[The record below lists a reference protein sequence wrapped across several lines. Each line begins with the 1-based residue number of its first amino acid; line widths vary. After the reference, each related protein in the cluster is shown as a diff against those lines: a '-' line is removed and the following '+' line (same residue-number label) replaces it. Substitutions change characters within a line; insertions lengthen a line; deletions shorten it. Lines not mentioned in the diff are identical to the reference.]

1 MKLNKI
7 SHIIISLFIVFSY
20 SHGKVLDLESY
31 ENADNNVLDAYL
43 KEKAHSY
50 DIIDDQRTNTFM
62 NIKLIK
68 NKKKLQSELMSDS
81 LHNHLI

>member
-31 ENADNNVLDAYL
+31 ESIY
-43 KEKAHSY
+43 
-50 DIIDDQRTNTFM
+50 
-62 NIKLIK
+62 
-68 NKKKLQSELMSDS
+68 ELCVKC
-81 LHNHLI
+81 L